1 MYDAHVV
8 GAGIAGLATACR
20 LLAQRPSLRRAVVDN
35 ETRVAAHRSGHNSGV
50 IHSGIYYR
58 PGGAGLRTVLC
69 SRPGELSDD
78 FVIEEGPAVVNVF
91 NAPPRRPLRPPW
103 LSAKP

>member
-58 PGGAGLRTVLC
+58 PG
-69 SRPGELSDD
+69 ELSDD